1 VNSERLQPG
10 NDIGHDGDLAD
21 GSMDNDLIGRDAFGF
36 ALGYYGDDDYKGINS
51 TWDDDLAAN
60 VALRPFAPI
69 GTTGTL
75 TTEHEPLYNGNIATT
90 TYTLEP
96 FGNGVAGW
104 DMGNTEGQVLAQ
116 VYTYDQLNRLKKAR
130 GVIGLTSTN
139 TWDGVVDNGLNEDN
153 RYRSQYEY
161 DANGNIISANR
172 YDIDGN
178 HYDQFA
184 YKYQKRDG
192 RTMRNRLYELY
203 DDADA
208 ADNYVN
214 EIGGAEDINYN
225 QTITNPLDPAY
236 FDEEDPALNGLH
248 NYHYDALGNLIHDER
263 EQIQAIEWTVAGK
276 VKSVS
281 RTTGST
287 RKPLSF
293 AYGASGQR
301 ILKNVSDP
309 DLDVTGSREH
319 YIRDA
324 QGNIMATYRYT
335 NPGSAS
341 LQLNDRP
348 LYGSARLGT
357 LGEEMELHSL
367 LNWDPADPVIVDPV
381 DLNYELTDHLGN
393 VCTVVTGRLM
403 DGNGGG
409 TLKQAELVSAQGYE
423 PFGSLL
429 PGRKYDAQRA
439 RPVILLPA
447 VLTTGQSVTM
457 TIGGGAPINLVSYT
471 PGWTLAQY
479 LSAIC
484 TALGSNGI
492 TAVSYPA
499 QNQVRIDNWPSNA
512 DLTTGLPIAEMR
524 WDTYRFTFQGQEHD
538 DEINGGGGT
547 SYAFEYRIHDSRIG
561 RFLRIDPLAAK
572 YVWNS
577 PYAFSE
583 NRVVDAFELEG
594 LESVI
599 HTFIRNDGG
608 TTLELIAHTTLDN
621 PGKLGNGHL
630 YIYNDL
636 NTGTTESHYYE
647 DIYTDNYM
655 GYTWVGPRN
664 PALPCGAPDY
674 GRAPQDYLDYAAYR
688 HDMAYD
694 NAGAAGPEDAKFNLD
709 VIEAD
714 RQLVRM
720 AHNTWRMENDPI
732 TGKRMAVSTKWKANG
747 VIEVFQRYVDVKQSV
762 INYIRHTLY
771 TQPES
776 NVQDI
781 LTKYN
786 TEQNSNYTTTM
797 TEDDFK

>member
-36 ALGYYGDDDYKGINS
+36 ALGYYGDNDFAAIANAWTS
-51 TWDDDLAAN
+51 TPGERA
-60 VALRPFAPI
+60 FTPI
-69 GTTGTL
+69 GVDVPANTL
-75 TTEHEPLYNGNIATT
+75 ATNHAPLYNGNIAHTV
-90 TYTLEP
+90 YTLQP
-96 FGNGVAGW
+96 FGAGW
-104 DMGNTEGQVLAQ
+104 DIGNTEGQVLAQ

-130 GVIGLTSTN
+130 GVVGLTNTN
-139 TWDGVVDNGLNEDN
+139 TWIGVTDGATN

-172 YDIDGN
+172 YDNDGD

-208 ADNYVN
+208 ADDYVN
-214 EIGGAEDINYN
+214 EMGGAQDINYN

-236 FDEEDPALNGLH
+236 FDEEAAELNGLH
-248 NYHYDALGNLIHDER
+248 NYHYDALGNLIHDGR
-263 EQIQAIEWTVAGK
+263 EQIQAIQWTVAGK

-281 RTTGST
+281 RTTGSI

-348 LYGSARLGT
+348 LYGSSRLGT

-409 TLKQAELVSAQGYE
+409 TLKQAELMSAQGYE

-429 PGRKYDAQRA
+429 PGRNY
-439 RPVILLPA
+439 
-447 VLTTGQSVTM
+447 SSS
-457 TIGGGAPINLVSYT
+457 SYNY
-471 PGWTLAQY
+471 G
-479 LSAIC
+479 
-484 TALGSNGI
+484 
-492 TAVSYPA
+492 
-499 QNQVRIDNWPSNA
+499 
-512 DLTTGLPIAEMR
+512 
-524 WDTYRFTFQGQEHD
+524 FQGQLKD
-538 DEINGGGGT
+538 DEINGATGT
-547 SYAFEYRIHDSRIG
+547 SYAFEYRIHDPRVG
-561 RFLRIDPLAAK
+561 RFLSIDPLAAEFPH
-572 YVWNS
+572 NS

-583 NRVVDAFELEG
+583 NRVLDAIELEG
-594 LESVI
+594 LEAVLIIGGADISSTGRQTETIIQLRTDIEQYAKSNSIDNLKITSLVQKMGDPALTAAEAIDWIKANHCQGEPLVLYGYSMGGATVAKIAQWMDTNMPNTPITQMVLVDAAVTGDLFTGAVVNDNVLGATNYHQDEKNVLGSRGYPAVAAPGNTTTSIDNQDYSNHDFSKDKGGLGPHGKMDEVTLGAAASVI
-599 HTFIRNDGG
+599 KRAI
-608 TTLELIAHTTLDN
+608 TT
-621 PGKLGNGHL
+621 
-630 YIYNDL
+630 
-636 NTGTTESHYYE
+636 
-647 DIYTDNYM
+647 
-655 GYTWVGPRN
+655 
-664 PALPCGAPDY
+664 PA
-674 GRAPQDYLDYAAYR
+674 
-688 HDMAYD
+688 
-694 NAGAAGPEDAKFNLD
+694 
-709 VIEAD
+709 
-714 RQLVRM
+714 
-720 AHNTWRMENDPI
+720 T
-732 TGKRMAVSTKWKANG
+732 
-747 VIEVFQRYVDVKQSV
+747 QSSCSEEEC
-762 INYIRHTLY
+762 R
-771 TQPES
+771 
-776 NVQDI
+776 
-781 LTKYN
+781 
-786 TEQNSNYTTTM
+786 
-797 TEDDFK
+797 

>member
-1 VNSERLQPG
+1 VFGERDPTHKPPPGLSALVRLLRSDGGRPCGPEDLGLGFYTLQGWLKGVNSERLQPS

-36 ALGYYGDDDYKGINS
+36 ALGYYGDNDFAAIANAWTS
-51 TWDDDLAAN
+51 TPGERA
-60 VALRPFAPI
+60 FTPI
-69 GTTGTL
+69 GVDVPANTL
-75 TTEHEPLYNGNIATT
+75 ATNHAPLYNGNIAHTV
-90 TYTLEP
+90 YTLQP
-96 FGNGVAGW
+96 FGAGW
-104 DMGNTEGQVLAQ
+104 DIGNTEGQVLAQ

-130 GVIGLTSTN
+130 GVAGLTNTN
-139 TWDGVVDNGLNEDN
+139 TWIGVTDGATN

-172 YDIDGN
+172 YDNDGN

-281 RTTGST
+281 RTTGSI

-301 ILKNVSDP
+301 ILKTVSDP

-341 LQLNDRP
+341 LHLNDRP

-367 LNWDPADPVIVDPV
+367 LNWDPADPVLVDQV

-393 VCTVVTGRLM
+393 VCAVVTGRLL
-403 DGNGGG
+403 DGAGGG

-429 PGRKYDAQRA
+429 PGRNY
-439 RPVILLPA
+439 
-447 VLTTGQSVTM
+447 
-457 TIGGGAPINLVSYT
+457 
-471 PGWTLAQY
+471 
-479 LSAIC
+479 SA
-484 TALGSNGI
+484 S
-492 TAVSYPA
+492 S
-499 QNQVRIDNWPSNA
+499 
-512 DLTTGLPIAEMR
+512 
-524 WDTYRFTFQGQEHD
+524 YRFGFQGQEKD
-538 DEINGGGGT
+538 NELFGAEGT
-547 SYAFEYRIHDSRIG
+547 ALSFEYRVHDARLG
-561 RFLRIDPLAAK
+561 RFLSIDPLAFSFP
-572 YVWNS
+572 WNS

-583 NRVVDAFELEG
+583 NRVLDMVELEG
-594 LESVI
+594 LEAAPTEDKAQSLPEPGE
-599 HTFIRNDGG
+599 TRPDGQG
-608 TTLELIAHTTLDN
+608 GVYSGLGDEHFGGSQKGSDYRPEGWYDDFSPTPAAPSASTPDASNGLPSPSSSFKVEPAHGFQQTPPT
-621 PGKLGNGHL
+621 GKQYFAGDRITDKGLFYGLG
-630 YIYNDL
+630 YVAKDL
-636 NTGTTESHYYE
+636 NTAIEIPSIPIAGLAQNLTNVVNSRSQYGRLSSTTIVRTNFGFNINLNTKPLLKALSVAKKFGIAGAVLGGASSIAKFRTGEIGGPRLAADLIMGGVGLLPGAGWVVSGSYSLIMNRY
-647 DIYTDNYM
+647 DNYLKE
-655 GYTWVGPRN
+655 GCIICW
-664 PALPCGAPDY
+664 
-674 GRAPQDYLDYAAYR
+674 
-688 HDMAYD
+688 
-694 NAGAAGPEDAKFNLD
+694 
-709 VIEAD
+709 
-714 RQLVRM
+714 
-720 AHNTWRMENDPI
+720 
-732 TGKRMAVSTKWKANG
+732 
-747 VIEVFQRYVDVKQSV
+747 
-762 INYIRHTLY
+762 
-771 TQPES
+771 
-776 NVQDI
+776 
-781 LTKYN
+781 
-786 TEQNSNYTTTM
+786 
-797 TEDDFK
+797 